1 MKVYNLLLKTHCF
14 LKNKEIQFLL
24 QIIKLTI
31 SLENNEFSKVNY
43 ILSLVKVIP
52 TKEELS
58 VHIKSNNTRNYS
70 FSYTP
75 NFEIYSDQEYIF
87 TNISTGSNPPSDNV
101 LLNIELYY

>member
-1 MKVYNLLLKTHCF
+1 MKVCNLLLKTHYF
-14 LKNKEIQFLL
+14 LK
-24 QIIKLTI
+24 KLTI
-31 SLENNEFSKVNY
+31 LKFVIKTEFLYSLESNEFSKVNY

-52 TKEELS
+52 TKAELS
-58 VHIKSNNTRNYS
+58 VHIKSNNTRNYF

-87 TNISTGSNPPSDNV
+87 TNINTGSNPPSDNV